1 MQKKL
6 RIGDY
11 ELTISGA
18 VDVTGATENDMR
30 AWGYSDEQAELQ
42 VLSDAMVELHNIML
56 MAKIHAKQ
64 KHGKESLAVQRIAER
79 MESVRTLLCEADQ
92 IFE

>member
-6 RIGDY
+6 RIGNY

-18 VDVTGATENDMR
+18 VDVTGATERELED
-30 AWGYSDEQAELQ
+30 WGFSDEQVELQ
-42 VLSDAMVELHNIML
+42 VLSDALGELHNIML

-79 MESVRTLLCEADQ
+79 MEAVRTLLCETDQ

>member
-6 RIGDY
+6 RIGNY

-18 VDVTGATENDMR
+18 VDTTGATERELD
-30 AWGYSDEQAELQ
+30 GYGLSDEQIELQ
-42 VLSDAMVELHNIML
+42 VLSDALGELYGIML

-79 MESVRTLLCEADQ
+79 VDAVRELLCETDQ

>member
-6 RIGDY
+6 RIGNY

-18 VDVTGATENDMR
+18 VDVTGATER
-30 AWGYSDEQAELQ
+30 ELEGWGFSDEQVELQ
-42 VLSDAMVELHNIML
+42 VLSDALGELHNIML

-64 KHGKESLAVQRIAER
+64 KRGKESLAVQRIAER
-79 MESVRTLLCEADQ
+79 MEAVRTLMCETDQ

>member
-6 RIGDY
+6 RIGNY

-18 VDVTGATENDMR
+18 VDVTGATER
-30 AWGYSDEQAELQ
+30 ELEGWGFSDEQVELQ
-42 VLSDAMVELHNIML
+42 VLSDTLGELHNIML
-56 MAKIHAKQ
+56 TAKIHAKQ

-79 MESVRTLLCEADQ
+79 MEAVRTLMCETDQ